1 MASIAILAGVE
12 PRPSARGAN
21 PHDISSAGTGAG
33 TNARAQP
40 HESYRT
46 MHSSSS
52 VHSLFGT
59 EERRGQGGRDK
70 AAGSLAEKGSGVRGA
85 GADRAPA
92 GSPKKSVR
100 MSNKGAHVHHRKEEG
115 WWNGDKSYYRQQ
127 VERLGF
133 RFHQPDTNVPRR
145 APGQF
150 RAAEGNNDLRNL
162 LAAQPVSHMGPLSHG
177 TGPHERARRSK
188 RIDASRVN
196 QSSWD
201 PGDNLAETESTSAP
215 ATLPTPVDYVAEPAI
230 LNSDQVRAALVLNPG
245 DQDVLPPSGGM
256 DDHVGRKKL
265 LGGMTSRQF
274 DAKIVE
280 RENVLMRREEYG
292 RARSQPSMESTLPM
306 KWKSGSSWN
315 PEGDE
320 STFRTSNQVMNAGE
334 RIGHRNPFENA
345 RRLGR
350 NRSVMRS
357 QIVLG

>member
-12 PRPSARGAN
+12 PRPSGRGAN
-21 PHDISSAGTGAG
+21 PHDISSAGAWISDG
-33 TNARAQP
+33 ARAPP

-52 VHSLFGT
+52 VHSLLGT
-59 EERRGQGGRDK
+59 EERQRG
-70 AAGSLAEKGSGVRGA
+70 GSMAEKGTGVRTSGA
-85 GADRAPA
+85 HRAPA
-92 GSPKKSVR
+92 GSPNKAVR
-100 MSNKGAHVHHRKEEG
+100 MSNKGAHVHHQKEDG

-133 RFHQPDTNVPRR
+133 RFHQPNVNVPRR

-162 LAAQPVSHMGPLSHG
+162 LAAQPVSHMGPSSRG

-196 QSSWD
+196 QSTWD
-201 PGDNLAETESTSAP
+201 PSDNSAAAEQVSGTVAETGP
-215 ATLPTPVDYVAEPAI
+215 AAVEYMSEPAI

-245 DQDVLPPSGGM
+245 DQGVLPPSGGK

-292 RARSQPSMESTLPM
+292 RSRNQPSMESTLPM
-306 KWKSGSSWN
+306 KWESGSSWN
-315 PEGDE
+315 PDGDK
-320 STFRTSNQVMNAGE
+320 SAFRTSNQVMNAGE
-334 RIGHRNPFENA
+334 RIGHRNPFDNA

-350 NRSVMRS
+350 NRSVLRS